1 MRTRFSWIAPW
12 LVAALASAASAA
24 TASDPVASHLPK
36 TLEGVTFEQQ
46 LGAQLPLDARFAD
59 ELGTVRPL
67 RDFLRGR
74 PVILTLNYFECPMLC
89 TVELNGLV
97 SALKPLGLAVGNDF
111 DIVTVSFNPAEG
123 PELAA
128 QKKAEY
134 LKSYGRPE
142 AAEGWRFLTGTP
154 DSIRAL
160 TESVGFHYRYDEA
173 TQQFAHAAGVVV
185 LTPDGRASRYFFGVE
200 FAPRD
205 LKLAL
210 VESSQGKIGTL
221 VDRVLL
227 FCFHY
232 DPAEAKYGIAAL
244 NLVRAGGAVT
254 VLGLVAFVVLGNRG
268 GAGRTVHSTSR
279 EVTHGV

>member
-1 MRTRFSWIAPW
+1 MRSRCSWIAPW
-12 LVAALASAASAA
+12 LVAVVAGSASAA
-24 TASDPVASHLPK
+24 TANDPVASHLPK
-36 TLEGVTFEQQ
+36 SLEGVTFDQR
-46 LGAQLPLDARFAD
+46 LGQQLPLGTTFTD
-59 ELGTVRPL
+59 ESGTTRPL
-67 RDFLRGR
+67 GDFMRGK

-97 SALKPLGLAVGNDF
+97 SALKPLGPAVGDEF

-123 PELAA
+123 PALAE

-134 LKSYGRPE
+134 VKSYGRPE
-142 AAEGWRFLTGTP
+142 AAEGWHFLTGSP
-154 DSIRAL
+154 ESIRAL
-160 TESVGFHYRYDEA
+160 TESVGFHYRYDDE
-173 TQQFAHAAGVVV
+173 TKQFAHAAGVVV

-210 VESSQGKIGTL
+210 VESSQGRIGTL

-254 VLGLVAFVVLGNRG
+254 VIGLVAFVVLGSR
-268 GAGRTVHSTSR
+268 AGSSRPVHSTSR